1 MRFDDRLATILCQP
15 TGSESART
23 IAWGQVVDLLAQGGH
38 TLNSEIRSSA
48 FAWASSQRSD
58 VPVER
63 RRFAALSVAGRSND
77 PEMVRFFAQDAAS
90 VAAPLLTQTTLSE
103 AAWLEI
109 IPGLPTTS
117 RALLRE
123 RRDLPAAALH
133 LLRAYGPGD
142 NALPTHALEAVPIVE
157 DPAPIAIRDLVARIE
172 AFKSERAGEPRIAP
186 QSFGSKFDRSE
197 YFRFETDR
205 DGLLNWIEGAP
216 RGALVGIALSEMAE
230 PGSFGVDGHVAGAFR
245 KRAAFRDARLLVA
258 GTGPVGGDWLISAD
272 PLFDFDNGRFLGFR
286 GIGRRPNAS
295 STVRDSFAAPFGDG
309 MTSDSIRQLVH
320 EIRSPLNA
328 IQGFAQMIE
337 AQLLGPV
344 SHPYRENAHN
354 IVHQANHL
362 VALVEDLDM
371 AARLDL
377 ASGKVRD
384 GSFDVASSLLR
395 LASRG
400 APHGVRFDLTT
411 MSPASQL
418 TAAIDPVTGERMLAR
433 LFTLMTDL
441 APNETLIQINAKN
454 DAGWITIETNVPI
467 PPAAGT
473 DIPVVGIGSDTHP
486 SLGFTFRLLRHMSRS
501 VGGQFRID
509 DDKLIL
515 ILPPTRDGVGINK
528 ESG

>member
-1 MRFDDRLATILCQP
+1 MRFDDRLATILSQP
-15 TGSESART
+15 TGTESART
-23 IAWGQVVDLLAQGGH
+23 IAWGQVVDLLAQGGQS
-38 TLNSEIRSSA
+38 LNPESRSSA
-48 FAWASSQRSD
+48 FAWAASQRSD
-58 VPVER
+58 VPVDR
-63 RRFAALSVAGRSND
+63 RRFAALSLAGRSND

-90 VAAPLLTQTTLSE
+90 VAAPLLTRTKLSE
-103 AAWLEI
+103 ASWLEI
-109 IPGLPTTS
+109 IPELPTTS

-123 RRDLPAAALH
+123 RRDLPDAALR

-142 NALPTHALEAVPIVE
+142 NALPTHAPEAVDIVD

-172 AFKSERAGEPRIAP
+172 AFKSERAGEPRVVP
-186 QSFGSKFDRSE
+186 QSFNLKFDRSE

-258 GTGPVGGDWLISAD
+258 GKGSVAGNWLISAD

-286 GIGRRPNAS
+286 GIARRPNAS
-295 STVRDSFAAPFGDG
+295 NNVHDSFAAPFGDG

-354 IVHQANHL
+354 IAHQANHL

-371 AARLDL
+371 AAQLDL
-377 ASGKVRD
+377 VSGKVGD
-384 GSFDVASSLLR
+384 GSFDVASSLMR

-400 APHGVRFDLTT
+400 APHGIRFDLTSI
-411 MSPASQL
+411 SPASQL
-418 TAAIDPVTGERMLAR
+418 TAAIDPVSGDRMLAR
-433 LFTLMTDL
+433 LFNLMTDF
-441 APNETLIQINAKN
+441 ATDKTLIRINAKH
-454 DAGWITIETNVPI
+454 DSGWITIEIDFPI
-467 PPAAGT
+467 PPAAAIET
-473 DIPVVGIGSDTHP
+473 PVVGIGSDTHP

-515 ILPPTRDGVGINK
+515 ILPPTREGVGINK